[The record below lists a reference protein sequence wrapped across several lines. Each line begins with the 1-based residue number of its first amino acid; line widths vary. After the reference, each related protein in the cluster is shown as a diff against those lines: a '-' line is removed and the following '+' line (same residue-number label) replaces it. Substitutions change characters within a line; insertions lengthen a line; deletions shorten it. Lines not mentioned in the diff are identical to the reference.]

1 MLLKPDGSAW
11 GLYDLRLPFRVIVEK
26 AGLDP
31 STVTSYSLRHSSITR
46 QLLRGLPIRVVAHA
60 HDTSVPMIE
69 KSYSALIGDHS
80 DALHRAALLDLGTPV
95 ESNVVPLKG

>member
-1 MLLKPDGSAW
+1 
-11 GLYDLRLPFRVIVEK
+11 VVEK

-31 STVTSYSLRHSSITR
+31 EVVTSYALRHSSITR
-46 QLLRGLPIRVVAHA
+46 QLLRGLPVRLIAHA

-80 DALHRAALLDLGTPV
+80 DSLHRAALLDLGGADDDK
-95 ESNVVPLKG
+95 VVPLARKG